1 MVGII
6 VDDFNG
12 VYLPEPFLCTM
23 FCKLVNY
30 IAQIYFLA
38 DWHSILIEMV
48 PERVQQVVDWS
59 KALKFG
65 IIHTLVVFAGGY
77 ILVIY
82 TLTVLLSLA

>member
-1 MVGII
+1 
-6 VDDFNG
+6 
-12 VYLPEPFLCTM
+12 
-23 FCKLVNY
+23 
-30 IAQIYFLA
+30 
-38 DWHSILIEMV
+38 MV